1 MRLNVV
7 FTVAVIIM
15 VILGLAQLLAPA
27 AMLAAVYSGAT
38 ASTGFLMNICCAGCL
53 ATINHFSQ
61 TDSVGS

>member
-7 FTVAVIIM
+7 FTVAAISM

-27 AMLAAVYSGAT
+27 AMLAAAYSEVT
-38 ASTGFLMNICCAGCL
+38 PSTGFLMNICCAGCL

-61 TDSVGS
+61 TDSIGS